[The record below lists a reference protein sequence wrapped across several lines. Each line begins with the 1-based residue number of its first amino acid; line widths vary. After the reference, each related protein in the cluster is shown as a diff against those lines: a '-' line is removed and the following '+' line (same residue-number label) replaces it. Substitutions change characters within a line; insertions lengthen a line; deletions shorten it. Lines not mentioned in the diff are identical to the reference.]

1 VVTVRIEP
9 PDWID
14 QGHTDKTDR
23 GIEAIVEWVE
33 ARETPFTTSQA
44 WRESRCWAH
53 YNVARQTLRSLLKA
67 GLIVHVAGGKNN
79 PQYLRC
85 DLVKPGA

>member
-1 VVTVRIEP
+1 MVTVRIEL

-33 ARETPFTTSQA
+33 ARETPFKTHDA
-44 WRESRCWAH
+44 WEGAGRYFH
-53 YNVARQTLRSLLKA
+53 YNIARQTLRSLLKA
-67 GLIVHVAGGKNN
+67 GLIVHVAGGKNH

-85 DLVKPGA
+85 DLINKGR